1 MPKPTS
7 ENFWKNIIKRKSN
20 KRFLTSA
27 LLAFIFVGGAFVS
40 SLWAAGPSQRFV
52 LDNGLVVLISEMPT
66 SPMVS
71 VYGLVRTGS
80 AREGEFVGSGISH
93 FLEHMLFQGAHGQP
107 GGALAAKVQAVGGNI
122 NASTGQDFTIYTV
135 NVPNDHF
142 EMALDT
148 LTGMLF
154 NAPIDPQEVEKERD
168 VIFAEMRLHKDN
180 PDSWL
185 GRLAFQNSYL
195 KHTYRHPVI
204 GYEDLFGR
212 ITREE
217 LWQYYK
223 QHYAPNNIIL
233 SVAGNIKTEE
243 IKGKIIE
250 KLNSIP
256 RQPFVLDIVP
266 QEPPQISAR
275 RFEEEYPT
283 DLARLSM
290 AFQGVSLLNEDM
302 YALDVLAVVM
312 GQGESSRLYQKLYK
326 EKGIAYSVYAS
337 NYTPVDPGLFEVEA
351 LCEAARG
358 LGEICVAAHN
368 APNNFVCSGAT
379 RAVERVEAMARARG
393 ALRVNRLATSHAFHS
408 PLMSA
413 AAPAWRTYLAGMD
426 FEDSGVPV
434 ALNTTGELSC
444 DRASIHRAAA
454 DQLDRPIRWVSC
466 VQAMLDAGARVFI
479 EAGESKVLSAF
490 IRACSPEATAISMG
504 ADHGLRRIEAL
515 SGVGG

>member
-1 MPKPTS
+1 MSGIVGVVFPGQGTQRPGMGARFCAASRAAQDVFDRANETLGRDLRALCFQGS
-7 ENFWKNIIKRKSN
+7 PETLRQTENAQPALFAANAAA
-20 KRFLTSA
+20 FA
-27 LLAFIFVGGAFVS
+27 LLAEFGVTAEFV
-40 SLWAAGPSQRFV
+40 AGH
-52 LDNGLVVLISEMPT
+52 
-66 SPMVS
+66 S
-71 VYGLVRTGS
+71 V
-80 AREGEFVGSGISH
+80 GEFS
-93 FLEHMLFQGAHGQP
+93 ACYA
-107 GGALAAKVQAVGGNI
+107 GGALSFEQALLAVEHR
-122 NASTGQDFTIYTV
+122 AQL
-135 NVPNDHF
+135 
-142 EMALDT
+142 MAH
-148 LTGMLF
+148 
-154 NAPIDPQEVEKERD
+154 V
-168 VIFAEMRLHKDN
+168 
-180 PDSWL
+180 
-185 GRLAFQNSYL
+185 
-195 KHTYRHPVI
+195 
-204 GYEDLFGR
+204 
-212 ITREE
+212 
-217 LWQYYK
+217 
-223 QHYAPNNIIL
+223 
-233 SVAGNIKTEE
+233 
-243 IKGKIIE
+243 
-250 KLNSIP
+250 
-256 RQPFVLDIVP
+256 
-266 QEPPQISAR
+266 
-275 RFEEEYPT
+275 EEEG
-283 DLARLSM
+283 AM
-290 AFQGVSLLNEDM
+290 V
-302 YALDVLAVVM
+302 AVF
-312 GQGESSRLYQKLYK
+312 
-326 EKGIAYSVYAS
+326 
-337 NYTPVDPGLFEVEA
+337 GLEQPEVEA